1 MENLQNVTSG
11 SKYLETSIKSL
22 QRLMEGCGENFHDHV
37 TSQLWQL
44 LLKALSHNNRFV
56 RETGFL
62 CVSSLCQIS
71 PNDVIKE

>member
-1 MENLQNVTSG
+1 MENLQNVASG

-22 QRLMEGCGENFHDHV
+22 QRLMEGCGESFQDHV

-71 PNDVIKE
+71 PNNVIKE